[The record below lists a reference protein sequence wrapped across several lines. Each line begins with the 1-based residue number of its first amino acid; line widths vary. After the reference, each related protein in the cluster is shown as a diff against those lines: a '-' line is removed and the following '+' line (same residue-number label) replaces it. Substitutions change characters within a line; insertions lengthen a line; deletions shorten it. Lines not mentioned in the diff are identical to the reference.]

1 MKRLVLSAVLVL
13 GLSVPATAPSQAIF
27 GLSTCEKV
35 KKQVLAYEARIDAIS
50 DFWRQYKGEN
60 IPKSLLK
67 KFNNQSDPGN
77 DVVLK
82 LTKIQFN
89 NPKCFTRTQNEE
101 ITARKDRSWNFDYFI
116 WHTSSPVLRNLKECE
131 DFLQKISPSERCLMY
146 YKINIQET
154 YSIPTIYKS

>member
-1 MKRLVLSAVLVL
+1 VGMAIPMAT
-13 GLSVPATAPSQAIF
+13 PAQAIF

-35 KKQVLAYEARIDAIS
+35 KKQVLGYESQIDAIS
-50 DFWRQYKGEN
+50 DYWRQYKGKN
-60 IPKSLLK
+60 IPKSLVK
-67 KFNNQSDPGN
+67 KFNYQSDPEN

-101 ITARKDRSWNFDYFI
+101 INARKDRPWNFDHFV

-131 DFLQKISPSERCLMY
+131 DILEKISPSTRCLVY